1 MCMHCS
7 YHWVWN
13 SFTKRTKD
21 MLTGTESA
29 QKRPCSDGKKPNR
42 LQQTRLLFM
51 EVGNKPPGTLGTII
65 GTAPWVQ
72 VREDFTGKPE
82 ATVGK
87 ITMNQ
92 WIRLPRMIKSSLPS
106 AVQMGIIQ
114 NNTTNTYGY
123 NATKYNLLIPFL
135 S

>member
-1 MCMHCS
+1 
-7 YHWVWN
+7 
-13 SFTKRTKD
+13 

-92 WIRLPRMIKSSLPS
+92 WIL
-106 AVQMGIIQ
+106 GICSIFWTDKHTYLGLGFTLGFH
-114 NNTTNTYGY
+114 NRPHNTGW
-123 NATKYNLLIPFL
+123 ASK
-135 S
+135 